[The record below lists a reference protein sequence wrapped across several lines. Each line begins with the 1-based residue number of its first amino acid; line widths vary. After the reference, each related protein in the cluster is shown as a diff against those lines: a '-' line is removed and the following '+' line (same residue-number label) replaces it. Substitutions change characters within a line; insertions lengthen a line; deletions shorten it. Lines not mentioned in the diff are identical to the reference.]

1 MLIRCCLMHTGIII
15 HRYFLYLVHMFLSM
29 STPRSVYVIYFHCY
43 FPFQNNRIIPLK
55 QTIVF
60 LHVLFSF
67 SQKFSSGL
75 AFDYFLANFYLVL
88 PVKVLL
94 MKVCNEVLT
103 FCSYLRDK
111 KSRKTLFWMMKIDS
125 IILETIISY

>member
-1 MLIRCCLMHTGIII
+1 MLLNAYRHHHTQILLIFSI
-15 HRYFLYLVHMFLSM
+15 YVF
-29 STPRSVYVIYFHCY
+29 VYVYAEVCLCDLFSLL
-43 FPFQNNRIIPLK
+43 FSFQNNRIIPLK

-125 IILETIISY
+125 IILETIISH